1 MLPLH
6 PRSSYFSSGTGLCIT
21 FWMQLLNI
29 FWNLNPIHLQWRTAS
44 RASLAMLSS
53 SSSVMVSLVTVTC
66 LLFRRSLSLFL
77 IRLETCLVILTI
89 CILAGRMLGA
99 LLSVYD
105 CCVWSW
111 WPHIYNLATPHPP
124 PQVTWHPRTGLTGQ
138 NTLLLSKLI
147 TSVLNEC
154 LIFKN

>member
-6 PRSSYFSSGTGLCIT
+6 PSSSYFSLGTGHCIT
-21 FWMQLLNI
+21 FWMHLQNI
-29 FWNLNPIHLQWRTAS
+29 FCNLDPFHLQWRTAS

-66 LLFRRSLSLFL
+66 LLFRRSLSLFF

-89 CILAGRMLGA
+89 CILTGRMFGA

-105 CCVWSW
+105 CCGWSW
-111 WPHIYNLATPHPP
+111 WPHIYNLAPP
-124 PQVTWHPRTGLTGQ
+124 PTPLHRSPDTPALVTGQ
-138 NTLLLSKLI
+138 NTPLLSKLI
-147 TSVLNEC
+147 TAVLNEC